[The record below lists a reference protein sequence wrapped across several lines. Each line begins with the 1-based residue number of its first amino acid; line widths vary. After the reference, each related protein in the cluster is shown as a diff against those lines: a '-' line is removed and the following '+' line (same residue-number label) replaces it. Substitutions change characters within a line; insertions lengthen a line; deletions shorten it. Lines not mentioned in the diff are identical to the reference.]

1 MIFEPQF
8 LSQLYF
14 YVHLYNIWCIIRQK
28 DNSKIYWIFYFLM
41 HYANIMAQFNVF
53 ITFILFRLLLV
64 NRFMPF
70 VHLVNSENKLV
81 NNICIQVEYEEFC
94 IKIKYNYDILTF
106 DFHNGIRVQ
115 YIQGGIN
122 RETIS
127 NWLNFKSS
135 ICTIWLNMLNL

>member
-1 MIFEPQF
+1 
-8 LSQLYF
+8 
-14 YVHLYNIWCIIRQK
+14 
-28 DNSKIYWIFYFLM
+28 M
-41 HYANIMAQFNVF
+41 HYANIIAQFNVF

-81 NNICIQVEYEEFC
+81 INVCRQVEYEEFC

-106 DFHNGIRVQ
+106 DFHNDVRVQ

-122 RETIS
+122 RVTIS
-127 NWLNFKSS
+127 N
-135 ICTIWLNMLNL
+135 